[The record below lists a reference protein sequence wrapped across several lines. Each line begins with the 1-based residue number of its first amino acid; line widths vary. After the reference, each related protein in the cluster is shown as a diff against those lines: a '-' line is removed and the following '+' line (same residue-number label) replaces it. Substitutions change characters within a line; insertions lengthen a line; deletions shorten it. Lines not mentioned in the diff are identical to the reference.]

1 MDVALVN
8 TNRYLAPPVIPVGLE
23 YLVAPLELHGH
34 RVEVCDLAFSKSPED
49 DLVSFLDG
57 SPAGVLGFSVRNV
70 DTAHFMGNR
79 FFLDEISSLVKAAK
93 EHTGL
98 PTVAGGASSRCS
110 AEALREYLGVELL
123 VAGPGEKAFPA
134 VVNAL
139 SSGKK
144 PPVVTDGWAA
154 GIYPDLSHPRGRL
167 IDYRRYLEGGNPAGL
182 EFRKGCNWECRF
194 CVERAR
200 PVLTRDVPAVVR
212 EARSLVEAGCR
223 EVFIC
228 DSEVNLDL
236 EDTNRF
242 LGALASEAL
251 DLKWTGYFQPVPFD
265 ERMARLAS
273 ASGLNSLTLS
283 VNSWDLSGEES
294 RYGTRDVKRFCRLCA
309 EAGIKVAID
318 LLVGYPGE
326 DRGSVETALEFLSSV
341 EASTVGV
348 NPYFRLYE
356 TIPAGEDAAIEG
368 SGRLLGETRD
378 NPSMLKPVYY
388 SGIDAEWL
396 QGLLSTDDRFILET
410 GGTVNY
416 ERI

>member
-1 MDVALVN
+1 MDVALIN

-23 YLVAPLELHGH
+23 YLVAPLEAHGH
-34 RVEVCDLAFSKSPED
+34 RVTICDLAFSENPED

-57 SPAGVLGFSVRNV
+57 SPAGLIGFSVRNV

-79 FFLDEISSLVKAAK
+79 FFLDEISSLVRAAE

-98 PTVAGGASSRCS
+98 PTVAGGASSLCS

-134 VVNAL
+134 VVDAL
-139 SSGKK
+139 SLGEQ
-144 PPVVTDGWAA
+144 PAAVTDGWAA
-154 GIYPDLSHPRGRL
+154 GIYPGLSHPRGRL
-167 IDYRRYLEGGNPAGL
+167 LDYGPYLEGGNPAGL
-182 EFRKGCNWECRF
+182 EFRKGCNWECLF

-200 PVLTRDVPAVVR
+200 PILTRDVPAVVR

-223 EVFIC
+223 EAFIC

-242 LGALASEAL
+242 LDALANEAL
-251 DLKWTGYFQPVPFD
+251 GLKWTGYFRPVPFD

-273 ASGLNSLTLS
+273 ASGCNSLTLS
-283 VNSWDLSGEES
+283 VNSWDLSCGES

-309 EAGIKVAID
+309 EAGVKVAID
-318 LLVGYPGE
+318 LLAGYPGE
-326 DRGSVETALEFLSSV
+326 NHGSVETALEVLSGV

-348 NPYFRLYE
+348 NPYLRLYE
-356 TIPAGEDAAIEG
+356 TVPAGLDAAVG
-368 SGRLLGETRD
+368 SSGSLLGETRD

-396 QGLLSTDDRFILET
+396 RGVLSTDDRFVLET

>member
-1 MDVALVN
+1 MDVALIN

-23 YLVAPLELHGH
+23 YLVAPLEAHGH
-34 RVEVCDLAFSKSPED
+34 RVEVCDLAFSEDPEG

-57 SPAGVLGFSVRNV
+57 SPAGVIGFTVRNV
-70 DTAHFMGNR
+70 DTAHFIENT
-79 FFLDEISSLVKAAK
+79 FFLDEKSSFIKTAK

-98 PTVAGGASSRCS
+98 PTVAGGASSLCA
-110 AEALREYLGVELL
+110 AEALREYLGVDFL
-123 VAGPGEKAFPA
+123 VAGPGEKAFPE
-134 VVNAL
+134 VVDAL
-139 SSGKK
+139 SFGKK
-144 PPVVTDGWAA
+144 PAAVTDGWTS

-167 IDYRRYLEGGNPAGL
+167 IDYKRYLDGGNPAGL

-200 PVLTRDVPAVVR
+200 PVLARDVPAVVR

-223 EVFIC
+223 EAFIC

-242 LGALASEAL
+242 LGALADEAL
-251 DLKWTGYFQPVPFD
+251 GLKWTGYFRPVPFD

-273 ASGLNSLTLS
+273 ASGCNSLTLS
-283 VNSWDLSGEES
+283 VNSWDLSGGES
-294 RYGTRDVKRFCRLCA
+294 RYGTSDVKRFCRLCT
-309 EAGIKVAID
+309 EAGIKVAVD

-326 DRGSVETALEFLSSV
+326 DRGSVETALEVLSGV

-348 NPYFRLYE
+348 NPFIRLYE
-356 TIPAGEDAAIEG
+356 TIPAREDAVVGG
-368 SGRLLGETRD
+368 SGSLLGETRD

-388 SGIDAEWL
+388 SGIDAQWL
-396 QGLLSTDDRFILET
+396 EGLLSTDDRFILET

-416 ERI
+416 ERV